1 MEIKEL
7 WELTI
12 CYASYLDVE
21 FFVGSMKIKKYS
33 CFQLLPII
41 DQTKTTNLILNS
53 LLFISI

>member
-7 WELTI
+7 QELTI

-33 CFQLLPII
+33 CFQLLPTSM
-41 DQTKTTNLILNS
+41 QPRTTAREWI
-53 LLFISI
+53 

>member
-33 CFQLLPII
+33 CFQL
-41 DQTKTTNLILNS
+41 
-53 LLFISI
+53 